1 MIIVY
6 AIYTNRQTF
15 GKLCTEKKR
24 RGFIA
29 KPKRSGGDRL
39 AHSHAKKWD
48 GEEKEE
54 EGGRW
59 RIALTNCTHSSFSR
73 VFSIAVKRERRFSP
87 LWNDHVYRVFD
98 VTRLSVVLFQRSH
111 HNIFL

>member
-1 MIIVY
+1 MPFIL
-6 AIYTNRQTF
+6 TD
-15 GKLCTEKKR
+15 KLLVNSVPRKK

-39 AHSHAKKWD
+39 AHSHAKKLD

-73 VFSIAVKRERRFSP
+73 VFSIAVKREREAFFTSMERP
-87 LWNDHVYRVFD
+87 CVW
-98 VTRLSVVLFQRSH
+98 SV
-111 HNIFL
+111 